1 MSAVALPVSRVLAAG
16 VAVLLPL
23 SVVSTF
29 GVNIGKALLVAMV
42 RCAVQLILLG
52 GLVLAPLV
60 KSTHPE
66 LILGYAAVM
75 VPPPPP
81 PPLFPSHTLC
91 MCSCVG
97 DCTTHHPLPLS
108 PRSAQSV
115 TASTRSHAPPPAP
128 PAAPPSAL
136 PACATPTPT
145 PCVTSTGRA
154 YIDGVAKDRHMGG
167 PAAPPTSAPTGT
179 LMSPP
184 PPPPPSSPR
193 L

>member
-75 VPPPPP
+75 VPPPPR
-81 PPLFPSHTLC
+81 LSSHLTHFT
-91 MCSCVG
+91 CV
-97 DCTTHHPLPLS
+97 
-108 PRSAQSV
+108 AAWV
-115 TASTRSHAPPPAP
+115 T
-128 PAAPPSAL
+128 
-136 PACATPTPT
+136 
-145 PCVTSTGRA
+145 V
-154 YIDGVAKDRHMGG
+154 
-167 PAAPPTSAPTGT
+167 PPTI
-179 LMSPP
+179 
-184 PPPPPSSPR
+184 PSLFLLDRRS